1 MQVLL
6 PMSHPSQNCLGCCLV
21 LRAHL
26 SLEDKVL
33 EAIAPG
39 ANKFDLDNDN
49 HTVHTDVF
57 CGLCHF
63 CVLGD
68 LGWR

>member
-1 MQVLL
+1 M
-6 PMSHPSQNCLGCCLV
+6 
-21 LRAHL
+21 RAHL

-49 HTVHTDVF
+49 HTVHTEVF

-68 LGWR
+68 LGWG